1 MKYFSPR
8 MLPELVNALWD
19 ARALGLPPEHIAARI
34 GWSTTAVRV
43 HVRDH
48 AGVRPRVSTPKRS
61 LSFEE
66 RIEIQALRRAG
77 AGVRAIA
84 RELGRS
90 PSTISRELASKS
102 NSRRYIA
109 TRAQAITWE
118 KARRPRPSKL
128 ATSPRLRAV
137 VQDWLD
143 QKYSPEQVAGRLARE
158 FPTDPEMRVSHETIY
173 QAIYLISRGGLQREV
188 KTRLRTGRA
197 VRYPTT
203 KRDERRGRIPGM
215 TMIAERP
222 AEADDRSIP
231 GHWEGDLI
239 VGKDSKSAIGTVVE
253 RHSGYVLL
261 IWLDPDVNRVD
272 ALTQGLTAKLAAL
285 PDTLRHTL
293 TWDQGREMNQHVKIA
308 VNANID
314 IYFCDPHSPWQR
326 PSNENTNGL
335 LRQYFP
341 KGTDLSIHSQADLDY
356 VQWEMNDRP
365 RKRLEFA
372 KPNEVIEKVLLR

>member
-1 MKYFSPR
+1 MPQFSQW
-8 MLPELVNALWD
+8 MLPEPVNALWD
-19 ARALGLPPEHIAARI
+19 ARASGLRPEHVAARI

-43 HVRDH
+43 HIRDH
-48 AGVRPRVSTPKRS
+48 AGVRPRATVPKRS

-77 AGVRAIA
+77 MGVRAIA

-90 PSTISRELASKS
+90 PSTISRELVGKS
-102 NSRRYIA
+102 NSRRYVA

-118 KARRPRPSKL
+118 RARRPRPSKL
-128 ATSPRLRAV
+128 ATNPRLRTV
-137 VQDWLD
+137 VQDWL
-143 QKYSPEQVAGRLARE
+143 KLNYSPEQIAGRLARE
-158 FPTDPEMRVSHETIY
+158 FPDDPEMQVSHETIY

-197 VRYPTT
+197 MRRPTR
-203 KRDERRGRIPGM
+203 KSGERRGRIPGM
-215 TMIAERP
+215 TMIADRP
-222 AEADDRSIP
+222 DEADDRSIP

-253 RHSGYVLL
+253 RHSGYLLL
-261 IWLDPDVNRVD
+261 IWLDPDLNRVD
-272 ALTQGLTAKLAAL
+272 ALAKGLTAKLAAL
-285 PDTLRHTL
+285 PDALRHTL
-293 TWDQGREMNQHVKIA
+293 TWDQGKEMNQHAKIA
-308 VNANID
+308 IDADID
-314 IYFCDPHSPWQR
+314 IYFCDPHAPWQR

-341 KGTDLSIHSQADLDY
+341 KGTDLSIHSPADLDY

-365 RKRLEFA
+365 RKRLQFA
-372 KPNEVIEKVLLR
+372 KPNEIIEQVLLR

>member
-1 MKYFSPR
+1 MRYFSQR
-8 MLPELVNALWD
+8 MLPEPVNALWD
-19 ARALGLPPEHIAARI
+19 IRASGLPPEHVAARI
-34 GWSTTAVRV
+34 GWSTTAVRI
-43 HVRDH
+43 HVREH
-48 AGVRPRVSTPKRS
+48 AGIRPRVRAPKRS

-84 RELGRS
+84 RELSRS
-90 PSTISRELASKS
+90 PSTISRELAGKS
-102 NSRRYIA
+102 NSVRYIA

-128 ATSPRLRAV
+128 ATNTRLRTL
-137 VQDWLD
+137 VQDWL
-143 QKYSPEQVAGRLARE
+143 KLNYSPEQIAGRLTRE
-158 FPTDPEMRVSHETIY
+158 FSDDPEMQVSHETIY

-197 VRYPTT
+197 MRRPAR
-203 KRDERRGRIPGM
+203 KSDERRGRIPGM
-215 TMIAERP
+215 TMIADRP
-222 AEADDRSIP
+222 ADADDRAVP

-253 RHSGYVLL
+253 RHSGYLL
-261 IWLDPDVNRVD
+261 LVWLDPALNRVD

-293 TWDQGREMNQHVKIA
+293 TWDQGKEMNQHAKIA
-308 VNANID
+308 IDADID

-341 KGTDLSIHSQADLDY
+341 KGTDLSVYSQADLDY

-365 RKRLEFA
+365 RKRLQFA
-372 KPNEVIEKVLLR
+372 KPNEVIEEVLLR

>member
-1 MKYFSPR
+1 MKYFSQR
-8 MLPELVNALWD
+8 MLPEPVNALWD
-19 ARALGLPPEHIAARI
+19 ARALGLPPEHVAARI
-34 GWSTTAVRV
+34 GWSRTAVRI
-43 HVRDH
+43 HIRDH
-48 AGVRPRVSTPKRS
+48 AGVRPRITAPKRS

-77 AGVRAIA
+77 IGVRAIA

-90 PSTISRELASKS
+90 PSTISRELAGKS
-102 NSRRYIA
+102 SSVRYIA

-118 KARRPRPSKL
+118 KARRPRPSRL
-128 ATSPRLRAV
+128 ATHPLLRAR

-143 QKYSPEQVAGRLARE
+143 LKYSPEQIAGRLKRE
-158 FPTDPEMRVSHETIY
+158 FPTDPEMQVSHETIY

-188 KTRLRTGRA
+188 KTRLRTGRTM
-197 VRYPTT
+197 RHPTS

-215 TMIAERP
+215 TLIADRP

-253 RHSGYVLL
+253 RRSGYTLL
-261 IWLDPDVNRVD
+261 VRLDPTLSRVD

-285 PDTLRHTL
+285 PATLRHTL
-293 TWDQGREMNQHVKIA
+293 TWDQGKEMHKHATIA
-308 VNANID
+308 IDADID

-341 KGTDLSIHSQADLDY
+341 KGSDLSIHSQADLDY

-365 RKRLEFA
+365 RKRLQFA
-372 KPNEVIEKVLLR
+372 KPNEVIEEVLLR